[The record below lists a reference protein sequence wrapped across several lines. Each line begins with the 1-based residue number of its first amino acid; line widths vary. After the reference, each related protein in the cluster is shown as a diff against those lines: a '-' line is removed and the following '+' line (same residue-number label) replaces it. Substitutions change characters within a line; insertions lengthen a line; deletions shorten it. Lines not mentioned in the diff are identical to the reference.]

1 MAECN
6 KLLCSAITAA
16 VSVLELESLK
26 SLNVRSKRRRDDFVF
41 LTCIASSAVVRD
53 DISKIDG
60 YVERIIPGYLPEQFK
75 RHFRLS
81 RETFE
86 CILNHLANFPTLQRR
101 QLTGGRLQT
110 TLEKDLMMLLWY
122 LGTQETVRSISDR
135 FDVQESTLIL
145 HNRRLI
151 DVFSDLCKK
160 FVKWPNNEEKQ
171 EIMSEFED
179 FSGFP
184 GVIGAID
191 GTHISITPP
200 GENEADYVNRKSFHS
215 IILQAVCRHDR
226 LFIDINCGWP
236 GRVNDARVFRNS
248 EVFQHQA
255 QLCGPHHLVGDGAY
269 PLSSYLMK
277 PYRESQN
284 MTAAEKMFNKTL
296 CRARAIIEHAF
307 GVLKG
312 RFRRL
317 QHINMVDIEY
327 IVKTVVAACVLHNIC
342 IINHDELGENFETE
356 VDEQVFA
363 EVTTDTAEGNLKRL
377 FLTRQLSNAQP

>member
-1 MAECN
+1 MTKSVTGKE
-6 KLLCSAITAA
+6 KMHGWTEF
-16 VSVLELESLK
+16 VPVLELESLK
-26 SLNVRSKRRRDDFVF
+26 SLNGRSKRRRDDFVF
-41 LTCIASSAVVRD
+41 LACVASSAIVRD
-53 DISKIDG
+53 DIGKIDG

-101 QLTGGRLQT
+101 QQRGGRLQT
-110 TLEKDLMMLLWY
+110 TLENDLMMLLWF

-145 HNRRLI
+145 HNRRLL

-215 IILQAVCRHDR
+215 IILQAICRHDR
-226 LFIDINCGWP
+226 LFIDIKCGWP
-236 GRVNDARVFRNS
+236 DARVFRNS
-248 EVFQHQA
+248 EVCQHQA

-284 MTAAEKMFNKTL
+284 MTAAEKIFNKKL
-296 CRARAIIEHAF
+296 CRARAIIQHAF

-327 IVKTVVAACVLHNIC
+327 IVKIVVAACVCC
-342 IINHDELGENFETE
+342 IIFVSSTMMSLVKT
-356 VDEQVFA
+356 
-363 EVTTDTAEGNLKRL
+363 LKQR
-377 FLTRQLSNAQP
+377 

>member
-1 MAECN
+1 MVLQEGRVSG
-6 KLLCSAITAA
+6 LCVSGMDTGVHESRAHGEIGGEEVGSIIAI
-16 VSVLELESLK
+16 
-26 SLNVRSKRRRDDFVF
+26 
-41 LTCIASSAVVRD
+41 VRD

-101 QLTGGRLQT
+101 QQTGRRLQT
-110 TLEKDLMMLLWY
+110 TLEKDLMMQLWY

-184 GVIGAID
+184 GFIGALMEL
-191 GTHISITPP
+191 T
-200 GENEADYVNRKSFHS
+200 
-215 IILQAVCRHDR
+215 
-226 LFIDINCGWP
+226 
-236 GRVNDARVFRNS
+236 
-248 EVFQHQA
+248 
-255 QLCGPHHLVGDGAY
+255 Y
-269 PLSSYLMK
+269 P
-277 PYRESQN
+277 
-284 MTAAEKMFNKTL
+284 
-296 CRARAIIEHAF
+296 
-307 GVLKG
+307 
-312 RFRRL
+312 
-317 QHINMVDIEY
+317 
-327 IVKTVVAACVLHNIC
+327 
-342 IINHDELGENFETE
+342 
-356 VDEQVFA
+356 
-363 EVTTDTAEGNLKRL
+363 
-377 FLTRQLSNAQP
+377 